1 MQQRPE
7 GELSGFCFFD
17 DTDAG
22 YIGTVCYETNV
33 FDVQLDPFRKRN
45 IRNVS
50 SKNRIEPVES
60 G

>member
-1 MQQRPE
+1 
-7 GELSGFCFFD
+7 LFFD

-22 YIGTVCYETNV
+22 YIGTLCYETNV
-33 FDVQLDPFRKRN
+33 FDVKQDRLRKRN